1 MRAVTIGRIA
11 RIFAAAKQRQLGA
24 LGREGQ
30 GFDPRA
36 GMRPVAERLLLA
48 APATAPAIAPAGLEL
63 DLIGVKL
70 RSLGLCHLA
79 VLCESRTSRPRPV
92 LLNQFAPPAQENPG
106 LPKTQAALLIHWES
120 VWRQD
125 G

>member
-11 RIFAAAKQRQLGA
+11 GILAAAKQRKLGA

-48 APATAPAIAPAGLEL
+48 PPATAPAITPAGLKL

-79 VLCESRTSRPRPV
+79 VLCESRPWRPRLV
-92 LLNQFAPPAQENPG
+92 LLSQFAPPAQQTPAC
-106 LPKTQAALLIHWES
+106 PQHRS
-120 VWRQD
+120 SC
-125 G
+125 

>member
-11 RIFAAAKQRQLGA
+11 RIPAAARQRKLA
-24 LGREGQ
+24 VLGREGQ
-30 GFDPRA
+30 GFDPCA

-48 APATAPAIAPAGLEL
+48 APATAPAITPAGLKL

-79 VLCESRTSRPRPV
+79 VLCESRTWRLRV
-92 LLNQFAPPAQENPG
+92 ILLSQFAPPAQENPG
-106 LPKTQAALLIHWES
+106 LPKTSAALLIHWES

-125 G
+125 

>member
-48 APATAPAIAPAGLEL
+48 APATAPAIAPAGLKL

-79 VLCESRTSRPRPV
+79 VLCEAAPGGRVRSCLANSPRRHKKT
-92 LLNQFAPPAQENPG
+92 PA
-106 LPKTQAALLIHWES
+106 
-120 VWRQD
+120 
-125 G
+125 